1 MTGVQTCALPISTSV
16 DLTQLAR
23 DAVAEYAPIAEA
35 KGVELGLSA
44 SAAASVTGDADA
56 LRTLITNLIDN
67 AVHYTP
73 AQGSVDVGV
82 SVDNGQP
89 RWTVT
94 DTGPGIPAGERT
106 RVFDRF
112 YRRNATVAEGSG
124 LGLAIVQRI
133 AQRHHA
139 TVELADGPHGRGLTA
154 TVRFPA
160 QTA

>member
-1 MTGVQTCALPISTSV
+1 MLFRS
-16 DLTQLAR
+16 
-23 DAVAEYAPIAEA
+23 
-35 KGVELGLSA
+35 KGVDLGLSA

-82 SVDNGQP
+82 SVENGQP

-94 DTGPGIPAGERT
+94 DTGPGIPPDERA

-112 YRRNATVAEGSG
+112 YRRNSTVAEGSG